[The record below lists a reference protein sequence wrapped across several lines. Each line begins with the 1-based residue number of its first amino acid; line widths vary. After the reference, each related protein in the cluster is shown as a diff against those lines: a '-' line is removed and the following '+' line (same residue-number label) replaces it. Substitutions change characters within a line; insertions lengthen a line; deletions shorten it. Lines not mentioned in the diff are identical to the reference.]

1 MGLKYSREGE
11 NAYKIELNKE
21 NLLGNGNFGSV
32 YKITRK
38 FDNLVCAGK
47 FIRQNYDT
55 LTKFEKDTLE

>member
-1 MGLKYSREGE
+1 MGTLYSKEGE
-11 NAYKIELNKE
+11 GAYKIEQNKD
-21 NLLGNGNFGSV
+21 NHLGDGNFGSV